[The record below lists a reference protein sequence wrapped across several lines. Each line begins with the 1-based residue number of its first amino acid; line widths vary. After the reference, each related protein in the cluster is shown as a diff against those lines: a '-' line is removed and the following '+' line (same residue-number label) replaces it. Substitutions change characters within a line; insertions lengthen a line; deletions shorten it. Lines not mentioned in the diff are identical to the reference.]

1 MKSNYELA
9 YSLIRE
15 KEGGY
20 ANRPKK
26 HDPGGETNYGVT
38 QKTYNAYRKV
48 AGLPRQS
55 VKLISQDEVAEI
67 YRRDYAN
74 PVRFGALP
82 AGVDYFVFDTA
93 IHSGPVRAAKLLQ
106 RAVGAEEDGFIGAK
120 TLAAVDAMPPMQ
132 LLLKLRDVRMSYLK
146 SLDNWRYNAKGWTN
160 RLAFVVDHAKAMI
173 AGEAIQPADYAQC
186 SGEGCAKAWG
196 EQSFAASVKESKR
209 SQAAVLGGAGVAAT
223 AVVEV
228 MDVAREAV
236 AVSEPVREAFVWSKY
251 APMIGL
257 VVAAAAFA
265 YIIYHRRHSRA

>member
-48 AGLPRQS
+48 KGLPRQS

-67 YRRDYAN
+67 YRQDYAK
-74 PVRFGALP
+74 PVRFDVLP
-82 AGVDYFVFDTA
+82 VGVDYFVFDTA
-93 IHSGPVRAAKLLQ
+93 IHSGASRAAKLLQ
-106 RAVGAEEDGFIGAK
+106 RAVGTEEDGVIGAK
-120 TLAAVDAMPPMQ
+120 TLSAVAAMPPMQ
-132 LLLKLRDVRMSYLK
+132 LLLTLKDVRMRYLK
-146 SLDNWRYNAKGWTN
+146 SLDNWQHNAKGWTIRVN
-160 RLAFVVDHAKAMI
+160 FATDKAKQMI
-173 AGEAIQPADYAQC
+173 AGEVMQPADYAQC

-196 EQSFAASVKESKR
+196 EQSLAASVKESKR

-223 AVVEV
+223 AVAEV

-236 AVSEPVREAFVWSKY
+236 SVSEPVREAFAWSQY

-257 VVAAAAFA
+257 AVAALAFA